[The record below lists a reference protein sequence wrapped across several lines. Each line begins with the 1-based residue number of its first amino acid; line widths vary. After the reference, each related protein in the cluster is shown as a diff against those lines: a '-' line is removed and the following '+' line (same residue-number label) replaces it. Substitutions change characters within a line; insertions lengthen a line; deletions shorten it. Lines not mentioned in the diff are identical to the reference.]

1 MTNKEI
7 IEKIRKFIKEEIS
20 RGKSV
25 TNFSFKSNSPKFFQS
40 SGISVGLDQNK
51 EIILHEETQIELGG
65 MNKHSFSLILP
76 IEDLSIIKD
85 GSITL
90 LGPEIN
96 QVASSDVDF
105 GLFALI
111 GIDDISEKEYSDLRN
126 LNFLSNGIE
135 GFSIRTVPRRFWCR
149 ISKNVFTKNFSFEFL
164 GNAIIY
170 LFKQKFKEK
179 IRKIEII
186 FICSYP
192 DSIDEFIK
200 ITSDI
205 SNRFREELRAKVE
218 EWRKRIDCDY
228 DWGCE
233 ICPYQEECY
242 GLKQVLIEREEIEK

>member
-7 IEKIRKFIKEEIS
+7 IEKIRKFIKEEIR

-25 TNFSFKSNSPKFFQS
+25 TKFSFKSNSPKFFQS
-40 SGISVGLDQNK
+40 LGISVGLDQNK

-76 IEDLSIIKD
+76 IEDLNIIKD

-149 ISKNVFTKNFSFEFL
+149 ISKKVFTKNFSFEFL

-170 LFKQKFKEK
+170 LYKQKFKEI
-179 IRKIEII
+179 IRKTEII

-192 DSIDEFIK
+192 DSIDGFIK

-205 SNRFREELRAKVE
+205 SNRFREELKAKVD

-242 GLKQVLIEREEIEK
+242 GLKQVLIEREEFEK